1 MVFASSGFLMN
12 ALVGLFSILVLV
24 LSAEVVVRKMKGLA
38 RHFGISEVV
47 IAVTIVSIG
56 TSLPELALHT
66 VGSFEIIF
74 SSTQVLKTLTLD
86 PLTFFLGS
94 HIDML
99 ALLVEQ
105 GLITEAVAES
115 STQTFQTTSGTVM
128 GASIGSDV
136 VQETLV
142 LGLVISLQR

>member
-1 MVFASSGFLMN
+1 MN